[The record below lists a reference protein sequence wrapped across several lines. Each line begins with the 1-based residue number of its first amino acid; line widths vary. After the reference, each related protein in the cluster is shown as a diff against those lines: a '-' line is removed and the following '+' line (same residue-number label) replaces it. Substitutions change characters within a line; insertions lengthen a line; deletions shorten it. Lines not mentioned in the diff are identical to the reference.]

1 MMTKKRADI
10 YKWELQGLC
19 PERTGRRGVRPGMTD
34 VRKERGKWGKVRKP
48 VGKVEKLKM
57 LAKFVELSVVEVFEA
72 HVYEYGGRIFVQ
84 SDGGPIGLSL
94 SGAIGR
100 TTMAVWDGEVGRLCK
115 ENGIVMRFRR
125 RYVDDCNGTIQGW
138 RKGWR
143 WGVERMEWKRGW
155 EKEEM
160 VLMEED
166 DVRCWREWAKMV
178 DTIWQFIQVTYDCP
192 GLNNNGMVPIL
203 DLNVR
208 MEWHV
213 EEVEGLGKVAM
224 QQII

>member
-1 MMTKKRADI
+1 MRREGAVIRRDEDVDEGGRGPSGGEELVGSCDVKALYPSLRKKECAEVVGKLVKESKMEVRGVNYEYVGMAISMMAKKIDI
-10 YKWELQGLC
+10 YRWGLQGLC
-19 PERTGRRGVRPGMTD
+19 PERTGRRGTRPGLADM
-34 VRKERGKWGKVRKP
+34 RNARGKWGKVRKP

-125 RYVDDCNGTIQGW
+125 RYVDDCNGTIQ
-138 RKGWR
+138 
-143 WGVERMEWKRGW
+143 
-155 EKEEM
+155 
-160 VLMEED
+160 
-166 DVRCWREWAKMV
+166 
-178 DTIWQFIQVTYDCP
+178 
-192 GLNNNGMVPIL
+192 
-203 DLNVR
+203 DLLPQKIP
-208 MEWHV
+208 WS
-213 EEVEGLGKVAM
+213 
-224 QQII
+224 